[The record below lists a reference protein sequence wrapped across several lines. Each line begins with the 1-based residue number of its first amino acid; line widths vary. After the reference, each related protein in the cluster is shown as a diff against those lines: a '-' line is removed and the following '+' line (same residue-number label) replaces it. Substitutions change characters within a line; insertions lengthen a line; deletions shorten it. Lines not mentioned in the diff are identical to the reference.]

1 MKYLIY
7 RRLQKIE
14 KYLKEYD
21 YKINKKL
28 DFPSFYDSFYLR
40 PVFYITVLPHSH
52 LIYNGYTILYSY
64 GCILLRRY
72 GIDLVVF
79 KIFEDKFIT
88 YSGYTIVNRD
98 HTVHSYLEI
107 EL

>member
-14 KYLKEYD
+14 KYLND
-21 YKINKKL
+21 YNFENGMKL
-28 DFPSFYDSFYLR
+28 DFSSFYDPFHLR
-40 PVFYITVLPHSH
+40 PIFHITVLPQSH
-52 LIYNGYTILYSY
+52 YFIDGYTILCSY
-64 GCILLRRY
+64 GCIILRRY
-72 GIDLVVF
+72 GIDVVVF
-79 KIFEDKFIT
+79 NIFEDKFIT
-88 YSGYTIVNRD
+88 YRGYTLVDRN